1 MIRNLDADSALLRS
15 ALDYAAR
22 GWGVI
27 PLHDVAGG
35 ACSCGGDCSAKSG
48 GKHPRTAHGLKD
60 GTTDAEQIRAWWT
73 QWPAANV
80 GVCTGA
86 ESGIVMLGPDGDNGI
101 RDLAGLEERHGH
113 LDSTPTAKSGSGG
126 RHLLFRHPGDS
137 IKNRKNHLGTMI
149 DVRGDGGYFVAA
161 PSANASGRYE
171 WIDSPDQV
179 EVATMPQ
186 WLIEW
191 VRGDGKA
198 IAVPPADDR
207 MPYRPTT
214 GTDAYSRAVAYV
226 AAMPPAIAGQR
237 GHDATF
243 AAARACYTGFALD
256 VEQTYQLL
264 RDHYNPRCV
273 PPWSEGELRHK
284 AQSAADTP
292 STHPRGYL
300 LDSPRP
306 DRIAGPSARRG
317 ATTATEATEQPAATP
332 AQKPTTAKILVE
344 IARTEAELWHNDR
357 QRGYATI
364 GRRSLPIRATQF
376 RQWLTSRYRKVSG
389 GHVANSDA
397 IANALTA
404 IEAEAVCDGPT
415 YDAYTRV
422 ARHNGRIYLHLADEP
437 DTVIEIGPGYWRE
450 SDNPPVRFRRS
461 PNAKPLPMPKR
472 GGSLDPLRRLLNIE
486 SDSQFALVVGWLC
499 GALRG
504 AGPYPTLVITGNH
517 GSGKSTA
524 ENTIKRLIDPTAGGL
539 RSQPREERDLM
550 VAANNSHVLAFDNF
564 STLPDWLSDSLCRLA
579 TGGGLS
585 TRGLYTDDDEVV
597 FEAVK
602 PTILNGINDF
612 VSRPDLLDR
621 AILLHLPTIPDDR
634 RRTEDAYWADFGA
647 AHPLLLGAILDRLA
661 HGLAHLDTTDLAAL
675 PRMADFARFAVAC
688 ESAGESGQFLRAFG
702 ENENAANE
710 QAIENSSLAIAIVE
724 LLATRDSWEGTPTDL
739 LAVLAERSR
748 LAATA
753 RDWPKTASVLSGKLT
768 RLAPSLRKS
777 RQIEIA
783 KGHCGTGDKR
793 SRTVRLS
800 RIRDGDGTAMGR
812 RGTAWDGDPA
822 QTPSQTFA
830 LKTSGKDA
838 VGTPW
843 DGRDGVSPPSAGT
856 PSRRL
861 YGAKNRPGEAKGGPA
876 L

>member
-1 MIRNLDADSALLRS
+1 VSTAHEIIHHVRSEKSLLESALAYASRGLAVFPLAPGTKVPMAGSRGYHDATTDPDQIRRWWTDTPDANIGIALGERS
-15 ALDYAAR
+15 GVWVLDIDR
-22 GWGVI
+22 KNG
-27 PLHDVAGG
+27 
-35 ACSCGGDCSAKSG
+35 
-48 GKHPRTAHGLKD
+48 KD
-60 GTTDAEQIRAWWT
+60 GFAHLDRYEAEHGQLPPTRVGGTPNGGGGHYYFLCTAASKALRNRAYT
-73 QWPAANV
+73 V
-80 GVCTGA
+80 DGK
-86 ESGIVMLGPDGDNGI
+86 ESGI
-101 RDLAGLEERHGH
+101 
-113 LDSTPTAKSGSGG
+113 
-126 RHLLFRHPGDS
+126 
-137 IKNRKNHLGTMI
+137 
-149 DVRGDGGYFVAA
+149 DVKTTGGYVVAP
-161 PSANASGRYE
+161 PSSIPEGQYVLLT
-171 WIDSPDQV
+171 DH
-179 EVATMPQ
+179 
-186 WLIEW
+186 
-191 VRGDGKA
+191 A
-198 IAVPPADDR
+198 IAEAPESLID
-207 MPYRPTT
+207 YL
-214 GTDAYSRAVAYV
+214 
-226 AAMPPAIAGQR
+226 IAGQSGNPPPTSPPPPPRPRSTHAPAHESRTPEDVLHNVLSRLDRVAKSREGQYTARCPAHDDRSPSLSVGVGDDGRILLTCHAKCKTGAIISAIGLTMADLYVGGRR
-237 GHDATF
+237 GHNTERNGTSPPPPPSDSSG
-243 AAARACYTGFALD
+243 AA
-256 VEQTYQLL
+256 
-264 RDHYNPRCV
+264 
-273 PPWSEGELRHK
+273 
-284 AQSAADTP
+284 
-292 STHPRGYL
+292 
-300 LDSPRP
+300 
-306 DRIAGPSARRG
+306 
-317 ATTATEATEQPAATP
+317 TATEAPPATP
-332 AQKPTTAKILVE
+332 TQKPPTAKVLVE

-364 GRRSLPIRATQF
+364 GRRSLPIRTTQF

-450 SDNPPVRFRRS
+450 CDSPPVRFRRS

-564 STLPDWLSDSLCRLA
+564 STLPDWLSDSFCRLA

-585 TRGLYTDDDEVV
+585 TRGLYTDDDEIV

-602 PTILNGINDF
+602 PTILNGISDF
-612 VSRPDLLDR
+612 VARPDLLDR

-634 RRTEDAYWADFGA
+634 RRTEDAYWADFDS
-647 AHPLLLGAILDRLA
+647 AHPMLLGAILDRLA
-661 HGLAHLDTTDLAAL
+661 NGLAHLDTTDLAAL

-688 ESAGESGQFLRAFG
+688 ESNSDSGQFLRAFG

-710 QAIENSSLAIAIVE
+710 QAIENSSLALAIVD

-739 LAVLAERSR
+739 LAALAGRAR

-777 RQIEIA
+777 RHIEIS
-783 KGHCGTGDKR
+783 KGHCGTGGKR

-800 RIRDGDGTAMGR
+800 RIRDGDWDGVGR
-812 RGTAWDGDPA
+812 RWDGDRA
-822 QTPSQTFA
+822 QTPSQSFG
-830 LKTSGKDA
+830 LKTSQIDID
-838 VGTPW
+838 GTDW
-843 DGRDGVSPPSAGT
+843 DGWDGVSHTSTGT
-856 PSRRL
+856 PPRL
-861 YGAKNRPGEAKGGPA
+861 TTKGGVA
-876 L
+876 